1 MGIVLN
7 KLCAWNRCE
16 ARMSEV
22 RFGGSAE
29 RGSLKF
35 TKYDCANLPN
45 IKIWQK
51 KKEVQRI
58 EGIKEQTLNAS
69 KDLKD

>member
-1 MGIVLN
+1 
-7 KLCAWNRCE
+7 
-16 ARMSEV
+16 MSEV

-58 EGIKEQTLNAS
+58 EGIKEQALNAS